1 MSGDTNTAKP
11 TTHQADLAKLPRAL
25 APLLERPQ
33 WAIWR
38 WTPKPGGG
46 WQKPPFMATHPERH
60 ASVNGS
66 QYLGRLRHRARR
78 CAGRTR

>member
-1 MSGDTNTAKP
+1 MSTDTITAKP

-46 WQKPPFMATHPERH
+46 WQKPPFMAT
-60 ASVNGS
+60 
-66 QYLGRLRHRARR
+66 RAG
-78 CAGRTR
+78 ATRQHNRSGHLVGL